1 MIVTI
6 SLCALPKF
14 ISCSILGFAAGFAD
28 ISTVAAF
35 TGWDSIAVAF
45 RETTSRISGLS
56 NICAVKLLLHRSS
69 SLSPTSAP

>member
-1 MIVTI
+1 M

-14 ISCSILGFAAGFAD
+14 ISCSILGFAAGFSD
-28 ISTVAAF
+28 MSTVTAF
-35 TGWDSIAVAF
+35 TGRDSMAAAF

-56 NICAVKLLLHRSS
+56 SICAVKPLLHRSS